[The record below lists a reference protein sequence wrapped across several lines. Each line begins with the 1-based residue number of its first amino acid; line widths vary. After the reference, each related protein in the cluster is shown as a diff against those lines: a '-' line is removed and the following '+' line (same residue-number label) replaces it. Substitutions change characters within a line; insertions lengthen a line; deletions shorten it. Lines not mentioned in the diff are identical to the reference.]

1 MGGVLGALLGG
12 HRRAGRTQVVRHRG
26 LAPQPSMV
34 DGGRRRAMLSKKYSF
49 IPDTYTS
56 LDQVPPS
63 SYHMALTDP

>member
-1 MGGVLGALLGG
+1 
-12 HRRAGRTQVVRHRG
+12 
-26 LAPQPSMV
+26 MV

>member
-1 MGGVLGALLGG
+1 
-12 HRRAGRTQVVRHRG
+12 
-26 LAPQPSMV
+26 MV

-63 SYHMALTDP
+63 KPSYHMALTDP